1 MIKRAQSEQTLQGR
15 RKSASDDKLRRFLEY
30 SGMVLKFDCVLD
42 DTNCVG
48 GDLISFKLFYYL
60 EDDTVC
66 IKELP
71 ENQQGRDH
79 FPKLLKRT
87 KLPKNPL
94 KKPSNFP
101 TVALETTEM
110 EIEEFYHPKD
120 FIIGN
125 KIIVFGRSFLLLDC
139 DKFTR
144 TYFEQ
149 VLRSPQPSNGIQI
162 KKPEVSEIKI
172 VSILL
177 CFLTIQ

>member
-1 MIKRAQSEQTLQGR
+1 
-15 RKSASDDKLRRFLEY
+15 
-30 SGMVLKFDCVLD
+30 VLD